1 MGQPTMDRVTTYRVP
16 TAAVARAVAN
26 AKEATHAAETLLTHC
41 KKVQHKLERHLESQS
56 RVPVDSPV
64 APVAAVS
71 VLMTSCISSSGRR
84 GRRSSGRGS
93 SSSRISSGRGS
104 RCRGSSGRRSRMA
117 LASRS
122 PRRVPSPR
130 AIQRSAGGGS
140 RGRSRSRR
148 LTHTHTQSPA
158 RNCNSQSGTQS
169 PAQRAELL
177 KLPVPA
183 EIAHL
188 RFKDP
193 PACKAFP
200 SWKVPGCT
208 LIATMTVWVKRRHN
222 QNAWVCAACSRH
234 LESEKM
240 LRDSSEHPTYV
251 SRVLNQTDLDLYP
264 SV

>member
-1 MGQPTMDRVTTYRVP
+1 MDRVTTYRVP

-64 APVAAVS
+64 APVAAAAVS

-104 RCRGSSGRRSRMA
+104 SCRGSIGRRSRLE
-117 LASRS
+117 LASYS
-122 PRRVPSPR
+122 PRRVPPPR
-130 AIQRSAGGGS
+130 AIQRGAGGGS

-158 RNCNSQSGTQS
+158 RQS

-251 SRVLNQTDLDLYP
+251 SRVLNQTDFDIYP

>member
-1 MGQPTMDRVTTYRVP
+1 MGHPSMERVTTYREYRVP

-130 AIQRSAGGGS
+130 TIQRSAGGGS

-158 RNCNSQSGTQS
+158 RQS

-183 EIAHL
+183 EIA
-188 RFKDP
+188 
-193 PACKAFP
+193 
-200 SWKVPGCT
+200 

-222 QNAWVCAACSRH
+222 LNAWVCAACARH
-234 LESEKM
+234 LESEKL

-251 SRVLNQTDLDLYP
+251 SRVLNQTDLDLHP
-264 SV
+264 CV

>member
-1 MGQPTMDRVTTYRVP
+1 MGHPSMERDGVTTYRVP

-41 KKVQHKLERHLESQS
+41 KKVQHKLDRHLESQS

-104 RCRGSSGRRSRMA
+104 RCRGSSGGRSRMA

-130 AIQRSAGGGS
+130 AIQCSAGGGS

-158 RNCNSQSGTQS
+158 RQS

-200 SWKVPGCT
+200 SWKVPGCM

-234 LESEKM
+234 LESEKL

-251 SRVLNQTDLDLYP
+251 SGVLNQTDLDFYRC
-264 SV
+264 V